1 MGDLLMRRLVLPNLI
16 LAIVGPL
23 ILALIGALHSSANEP
38 KITVEQQATWLQARA
53 ELAEAKLAVTAAEA
67 KLAGIVASMQNT
79 CPLIL
84 KDGRP
89 ECAPIKAEP
98 AEKK

>member
-1 MGDLLMRRLVLPNLI
+1 MGDLLMKRLI
-16 LAIVGPL
+16 LVIVGV
-23 ILALIGALHSSANEP
+23 LAFIVSNALLYSNANEP
-38 KITVEQQATWLQARA
+38 KITIEQQATWLQARA

-89 ECAPIKAEP
+89 ECAPKAES
-98 AEKK
+98 EKK